1 MSNKFEINEL
11 APNLLA
17 GQIIHAVGLSA
28 LLVAVFVLW
37 SAIGRPYG
45 VAFWV
50 AIAVPIIHQIYV
62 WLAWRLELRASWVSR
77 TVGFKGYLALFFT
90 MFFSRFI
97 SLGLVASLDQGSL
110 GLHPMVRVVLTVLLV
125 IPAFYTAYS
134 VRHYFGF
141 ARAAGA
147 DHFDDQYRKMPFV
160 KEGIFRFTENGMY
173 MFAFFFFWAIAVGFN
188 SILGLL
194 IAAYAHIYIWVH
206 FFATEKPDL
215 KYLYPDMS
223 KN

>member
-1 MSNKFEINEL
+1 MSHKFENSEL
-11 APNLLA
+11 APSLLA
-17 GQIIHAVGLSA
+17 GQIIHAIGLSV
-28 LLVAVFVLW
+28 LLVVVFVLW
-37 SAIGRPYG
+37 SAMERPHG
-45 VAFWV
+45 FAFWL

-62 WLAWRLELRASWVSR
+62 WLAWRLELQASWVSR
-77 TVGFKGYLALFFT
+77 TIGFNGYLVLFFV

-97 SLGLVASLDQGSL
+97 SLGFVSWLDHDSL
-110 GLHPMVRVVLTVLLV
+110 GMHPVMRVIVTVLLLM
-125 IPAFYTAYS
+125 PAFYTAYS

-147 DHFDDQYRKMPFV
+147 DHFDDRYRNMPFV

-173 MFAFFFFWAIAVGFN
+173 MFAFFFFWAFAVGFN

-194 IAAYAHIYIWVH
+194 IAAYAHLYIWVH

-215 KYLYPDMS
+215 KYLYPDAS
-223 KN
+223 KG

>member
-1 MSNKFEINEL
+1 MLNVPQNYNTS
-11 APNLLA
+11 APKVLA
-17 GQIIHAVGLSA
+17 GQIVHIVGLA
-28 LLVAVFVLW
+28 LLLVTVFFLW
-37 SAIGRPYG
+37 EVMARPHG

-50 AIAVPIIHQIYV
+50 AIAVPMIHQIYV
-62 WLAWRLELRASWVSR
+62 LFAWRLELRASFVSR
-77 TVGFKGYLALFFT
+77 TIGFNGYLILFFA

-97 SLGLVASLDQGSL
+97 TLGIVSWFDNGSL
-110 GLHPMVRVVLTVLLV
+110 GLHPALRVVLTVLLL
-125 IPAFYTAYS
+125 IPAIYTAYS

-147 DHFDDQYRKMPFV
+147 DHFDDRYRNMPFV
-160 KEGIFRFTENGMY
+160 KEGIFRFTANAMY

-188 SILGLL
+188 SVLGLL

-215 KYLYPDMS
+215 EYLYPDGA
-223 KN
+223 